1 MRIWLGQTPDGY
13 SLVIER
19 DERGQ
24 WVATVAGVSR
34 SRSGS
39 LETALLEAAGSS
51 APREWAERLAAA
63 IVARSADDFRTSASY
78 RSAWRSDRRK
88 ELR

>member
-1 MRIWLGQTPDGY
+1 MRIWHGQTPDGY
-13 SLVIER
+13 SLVIDR

-24 WVATVAGVSR
+24 WVATVAAVSR
-34 SRSGS
+34 SRSVS

-78 RSAWRSDRRK
+78 RSA
-88 ELR
+88 